1 MSNKIK
7 NSIDNINIPDGAEDR
22 VYANIMKKA
31 EAQRS
36 EPKPNKNIRLYT
48 GLCLAAY
55 CIAVIIA
62 AAAISNNKTDDIS
75 INTDTEAVTSEVQ
88 TVSEAQTSYEAA
100 ENDDDNNLAGE
111 MAGNPFAEE
120 FTFEDIK
127 AAGFDVEL
135 PENSEIELCHIWE
148 NGQADVR
155 FILDGHTYYYSISK
169 ENDDFSGIYDS
180 VSESENIGENAVLDT
195 TPMGYYKAHWSGAEY
210 NYYFSNT
217 DGADKSAVIENAEFM
232 LKQAQ

>member
-36 EPKPNKNIRLYT
+36 EPKPQKNIRLYT

-62 AAAISNNKTDDIS
+62 AAAISNNKADDIS
-75 INTDTEAVTSEVQ
+75 VNTDTETVASEVQ
-88 TVSEAQTSYEAA
+88 TTSEMTE
-100 ENDDDNNLAGE
+100 NNLTGE

-120 FTFEDIK
+120 FTMDDIK

-135 PENSEIELCHIWE
+135 PENSEIVLCHIWE
-148 NGQADVR
+148 DGQADVR

-169 ENDDFSGIYDS
+169 ENGDFSGIYDS

>member
-1 MSNKIK
+1 MILLSNKIK

-36 EPKPNKNIRLYT
+36 EPKTPKNIRLYT

-62 AAAISNNKTDDIS
+62 AAAVSNNKADDIS
-75 INTDTEAVTSEVQ
+75 INTDTETITSEVQ
-88 TVSEAQTSYEAA
+88 SVTETTAASE
-100 ENDDDNNLAGE
+100 DNPGGELAC
-111 MAGNPFAEE
+111 NPFAEE

-135 PENSEIELCHIWE
+135 PENSEIVLCHIWE
-148 NGQADVR
+148 YGQADVI
-155 FILDGHTYYYSISK
+155 FILDGHTFYYSISK
-169 ENDDFSGIYDS
+169 STDDFSGIYDS

-195 TPMGYYKAHWSGAEY
+195 TSEGYYKAHWNGAEY
-210 NYYFSNT
+210 NYYFTNT
-217 DGADKSAVIENAEFM
+217 DGAEKSTVIENAEFM

>member
-36 EPKPNKNIRLYT
+36 EPKPNKKIKIYT

-62 AAAISNNKTDDIS
+62 SAAVSNNKADDIS
-75 INTDTEAVTSEVQ
+75 INTDTETITSEVQ
-88 TVSEAQTSYEAA
+88 SGIETTTAASEDESGGE
-100 ENDDDNNLAGE
+100 LAC
-111 MAGNPFAEE
+111 NPFAEE
-120 FTFEDIK
+120 FTMDDIK

-148 NGQADVR
+148 DGQADVR
-155 FILDGHTYYYSISK
+155 FILDGHTYYYFISK
-169 ENDDFSGIYDS
+169 STDDFSGIYDS